1 MCSKLRLLLAILV
14 SLVSL
19 ATPVFG
25 QFANDSQGV
34 AVPFSWIRVVP
45 YEASQGE
52 LRRLYDIVGGASGN
66 IDNVVKVHSLR
77 PHTLE
82 GHYTL
87 YRAVLHDPANQLPAW
102 FLEALG
108 VYTSLLNH
116 GHYSVAHHALGLRRA
131 LNKDDR
137 TDVILDALESD
148 QPDRAFTGKD
158 LALLRYARQLTLTP
172 GHIEQGDVERLRKAG
187 ATDGEILEA
196 NQVVAYFNYANR
208 VLNGLGVTTEG
219 DVLGTSP
226 RTR

>member
-1 MCSKLRLLLAILV
+1 M
-14 SLVSL
+14 
-19 ATPVFG
+19 
-25 QFANDSQGV
+25 
-34 AVPFSWIRVVP
+34 
-45 YEASQGE
+45 
-52 LRRLYDIVGGASGN
+52 
-66 IDNVVKVHSLR
+66 
-77 PHTLE
+77 
-82 GHYTL
+82 
-87 YRAVLHDPANQLPAW
+87 PAW
-102 FLEALG
+102 FLETLG

-116 GHYSVAHHALGLRRA
+116 GDYSVAHHALGLRRA
-131 LNKDDR
+131 LNQDDR
-137 TDVILDALESD
+137 ADVILDALESD

-172 GHIEQGDVERLRKAG
+172 GQVEKVDVERLRNAG